1 LFQFVLGV
9 LAIFVILDSHNSL
22 KSGDEFTKKALWT
35 QPVRIQTVTI
45 VLSTAY
51 WALIL
56 FGVQSY
62 LARRLFEGIVGRYRK
77 KMNEESY
84 YDDIRAMAKEKNCQ
98 GRLIT
103 KRKTGIEDYTQFWY
117 PS

>member
-1 LFQFVLGV
+1 MFQFVLGV
-9 LAIFVILDSHNSL
+9 LAIFVILDSHNVL
-22 KSGDEFTKKALWT
+22 KSGDELTKKALWT

-56 FGVQSY
+56 FGIQSY
-62 LARRLFEGIVGRYRK
+62 LARRLYEGIV
-77 KMNEESY
+77 
-84 YDDIRAMAKEKNCQ
+84 

-103 KRKTGIEDYTQFWY
+103 KRKIGIEDYTQFWF
-117 PS
+117 PSLVASFLLWL

>member
-22 KSGDEFTKKALWT
+22 KSGDDFTKKALWA

-56 FGVQSY
+56 FRIQSY
-62 LARRLFEGIVGRYRK
+62 LARRPYEGIV
-77 KMNEESY
+77 
-84 YDDIRAMAKEKNCQ
+84 

-103 KRKTGIEDYTQFWY
+103 KRKTGIEDYTQFWF
-117 PS
+117 PSLVASFLLWL